1 MSVNFRL
8 RIGPQAWSNHNQLLL
23 RAEALA
29 VLLDEV
35 GEQLN
40 QMRALVR
47 KSIDMQQE
55 G

>member
-1 MSVNFRL
+1 MTINFRL
-8 RIGPQAWSNHNQLLL
+8 GIGPQAWSNHNQLLL
-23 RAEALA
+23 RVEALA

-35 GEQLN
+35 AEQLN

-47 KSIDMQQE
+47 KGLDKEE